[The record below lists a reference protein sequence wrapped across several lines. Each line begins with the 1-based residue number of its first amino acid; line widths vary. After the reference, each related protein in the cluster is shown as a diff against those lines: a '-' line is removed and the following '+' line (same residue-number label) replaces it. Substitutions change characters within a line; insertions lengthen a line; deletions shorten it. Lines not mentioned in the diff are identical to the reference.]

1 MLLLQ
6 NTTDWMIHNE
16 QKFIW
21 LTVQKAG
28 KFKSMVLASGKDICG
43 MLSHGG
49 RQKGEGESERQRG
62 LNLSL

>member
-1 MLLLQ
+1 
-6 NTTDWMIHNE
+6 MIYNE

-21 LTVQKAG
+21 LTVQEAG
-28 KFKSMVLASGKDICG
+28 KFKSMVLASGKDICA